1 MLLPVIDFEVVKAYK
16 SLGGAMLLGMLIALK
31 KGCVRRKYKDSEG

>member
-16 SLGGAMLLGMLIALK
+16 SLGGAMLLRMLIALEK
-31 KGCVRRKYKDSEG
+31 VCERRKYEDR